1 MAFEEH
7 HPGSEAPLSSPEA
20 ELYHDRSTGLAIFG
34 VMTIGLGCLSGLF
47 VPLAIFGQAMSAS
60 VTHEPTDFT
69 LILPALCIYGV
80 LAVALIWLGIGSVLA
95 RRWAR
100 ALLLIFSW
108 SWLALGVVEIV
119 AMSYILPKTLA
130 NLPAN
135 GTDNQPAL
143 TGAAIDGVLVGMFVV
158 LGVVFVIMPGAWT
171 FFYSSR
177 HVKAT
182 CDARSPGATWTDACP
197 LPVLAICLW
206 GMFSVPMMVVMP
218 IVGHGVAPFFGIF
231 LTGWT
236 GTLFYFFLAALWI
249 TAVWLMYRLDV
260 RGWWLLLIALGI
272 GMVSMLITLSQHN
285 MLEMYRLMHYPE
297 AQIEQIQKS
306 GLLEGN
312 SLMWMSAIW
321 FVPFLGYL
329 WFIKRYFRSEG

>member
-1 MAFEEH
+1 M
-7 HPGSEAPLSSPEA
+7 
-20 ELYHDRSTGLAIFG
+20 
-34 VMTIGLGCLSGLF
+34 
-47 VPLAIFGQAMSAS
+47 
-60 VTHEPTDFT
+60 
-69 LILPALCIYGV
+69 
-80 LAVALIWLGIGSVLA
+80 
-95 RRWAR
+95 
-100 ALLLIFSW
+100 
-108 SWLALGVVEIV
+108 
-119 AMSYILPKTLA
+119 
-130 NLPAN
+130 
-135 GTDNQPAL
+135 
-143 TGAAIDGVLVGMFVV
+143 
-158 LGVVFVIMPGAWT
+158 
-171 FFYSSR
+171 
-177 HVKAT
+177 
-182 CDARSPGATWTDACP
+182 
-197 LPVLAICLW
+197 
-206 GMFSVPMMVVMP
+206 PMMVVMP